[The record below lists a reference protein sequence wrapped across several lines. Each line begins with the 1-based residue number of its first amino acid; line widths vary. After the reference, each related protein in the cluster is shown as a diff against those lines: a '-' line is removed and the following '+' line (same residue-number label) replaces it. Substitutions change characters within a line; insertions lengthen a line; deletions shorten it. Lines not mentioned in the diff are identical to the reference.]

1 MKLMEMIDPKSDFFS
16 MLIKKLAP
24 PLVTLLATE
33 PEIQYVSLRNINF
46 IVQKRFVLYL
56 TSLPYCKLWTGINN
70 MSEIIE
76 FGLCIVI
83 RNSTEWLLIIS
94 AKMYYLFSDYAA
106 SEKAW
111 LTMIPMMITK
121 FLEREF

>member
-1 MKLMEMIDPKSDFFS
+1 MASLYMSSRRLLVKVCGLIVNEIFKLSESFSYCHLIGLQLRILFYFFQVIMKLMEMIDPKSDFFS

-56 TSLPYCKLWTGINN
+56 TSLPYCKL
-70 MSEIIE
+70 
-76 FGLCIVI
+76 
-83 RNSTEWLLIIS
+83 
-94 AKMYYLFSDYAA
+94 
-106 SEKAW
+106 
-111 LTMIPMMITK
+111 
-121 FLEREF
+121 